1 VGPGARAG
9 AVLALGALALHEL
22 RYLLGYGAE
31 ANAALSHHGHGYM
44 EQLVPALV
52 AMSAALIAAAVI
64 APLAGLAGA
73 SARGRGVLARAPL
86 YAGLLLGVFWSQEL
100 AEAVLAGGHPG
111 ALEPLIGHGAWT
123 AVPLAVLLGLAAA
136 LATGGLEL
144 VERRLAG
151 VPPRHVAA
159 RDPLELGSRGTGAE
173 SRPLAALTLAFGLA
187 RRPPPAAL

>member
-1 VGPGARAG
+1 
-9 AVLALGALALHEL
+9 VLALGALALHDV
-22 RYLLGYGAE
+22 RYLLGYGAD

-52 AMSAALIAAAVI
+52 AMSAAVIAAALI

-73 SARGRGVLARAPL
+73 PGRGPGVLGRAPL
-86 YAGLLLGVFWSQEL
+86 YTGLLLGVFWSQEL
-100 AEAVLAGGHPG
+100 AEAALAGGHPG
-111 ALEPLIGHGAWT
+111 AVEALIGHGAWT
-123 AVPLAVLLGLAAA
+123 AAPLAVLVGLAAA

-151 VPPRHVAA
+151 VTSRGLTA
-159 RDPLELGSRGTGAE
+159 RAPLELGSRGTGVE

-187 RRPPPAAL
+187 RRPPPAAAH